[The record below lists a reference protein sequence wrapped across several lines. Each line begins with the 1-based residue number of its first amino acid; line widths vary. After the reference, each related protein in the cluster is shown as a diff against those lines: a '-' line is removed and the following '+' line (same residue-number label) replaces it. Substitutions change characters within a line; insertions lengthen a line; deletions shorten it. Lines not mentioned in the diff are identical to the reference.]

1 MREQNIEAA
10 ADMKLAPDPGKD
22 VIGMKSL
29 PPAPLAPL
37 PAPPAAVAA
46 ADTAAPTSLQIPD
59 PSTSPVCLMMR

>member
-29 PPAPLAPL
+29 PPAPPAPL
-37 PAPPAAVAA
+37 PAPPAAVPA